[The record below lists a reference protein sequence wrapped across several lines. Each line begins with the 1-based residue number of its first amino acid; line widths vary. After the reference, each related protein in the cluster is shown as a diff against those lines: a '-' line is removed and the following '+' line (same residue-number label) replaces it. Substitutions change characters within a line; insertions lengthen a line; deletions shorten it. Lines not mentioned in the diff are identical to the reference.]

1 MEFLLTFLHDCGP
14 GKKEVRAGDAV
25 NVEKLDTCR
34 CNHRIP
40 KKVGF
45 SKLDRQSGTEG
56 VVLWRKLCHLL
67 HFIKNRFKILFYQ
80 STNLNFFF

>member
-1 MEFLLTFLHDCGP
+1 MEFLLTFLRDCGP

-25 NVEKLDTCR
+25 NFEKLDTCR

-45 SKLDRQSGTEG
+45 SKLDRQSGTEELSYG
-56 VVLWRKLCHLL
+56 GSCA
-67 HFIKNRFKILFYQ
+67 IYCT
-80 STNLNFFF
+80 S